1 MFFSSEL
8 STLLEGLVADAY
20 WLIAVIYGFL
30 AGGCDKLYIQE
41 ENASLRDKHSAELLE
56 ISNSHVQMTARLL
69 ETSRYTS
76 SGTHTH
82 THMRRHR
89 QTDTRTDT
97 HTQTHTDTHTRTH
110 IRTHTLT
117 HENTHTHTYTD
128 IYTVIHIH
136 TRTHTHT

>member
-1 MFFSSEL
+1 M

-20 WLIAVIYGFL
+20 CLFVVIYGFL
-30 AGGCDKLYIQE
+30 AGICDTLYIQE

-82 THMRRHR
+82 THTH
-89 QTDTRTDT
+89 T
-97 HTQTHTDTHTRTH
+97 HTQTHMHRH
-110 IRTHTLT
+110 RQ
-117 HENTHTHTYTD
+117 THTHTDTHRQTD
-128 IYTVIHIH
+128 RHRQT
-136 TRTHTHT
+136 